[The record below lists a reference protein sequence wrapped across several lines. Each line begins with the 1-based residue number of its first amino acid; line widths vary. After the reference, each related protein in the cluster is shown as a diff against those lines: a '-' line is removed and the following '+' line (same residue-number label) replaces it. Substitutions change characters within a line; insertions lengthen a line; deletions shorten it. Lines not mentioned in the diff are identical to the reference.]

1 MILGLRNKKN
11 KDYITGFF
19 FNFNRSLSKNDLFSS
34 HKRFNISF
42 ILVPIF
48 KGGHH
53 DGLFQIVCYSISSLT
68 LRYNLLNSL
77 IV

>member
-34 HKRFNISF
+34 HKRFNIFFSN
-42 ILVPIF
+42 
-48 KGGHH
+48 KKNK
-53 DGLFQIVCYSISSLT
+53 SIDLAI
-68 LRYNLLNSL
+68 YYE
-77 IV
+77 